1 MTEPALG
8 IDIAKL
14 KFNVCLIKH
23 DGKLKHKV
31 LPNNEAGF
39 EQLTEWFSRQGAGR
53 VHACL
58 EATGTYGEAL
68 ALFLHQAGHA
78 VSVVNPAAIKAFAQS
93 RPSRT
98 KTDRVDA
105 ELIARFGQAQEPPRW
120 TPPAVE
126 VRELQALVRRL
137 ESLIEMRVMEEN
149 RLSSG
154 ITVDSVRQSVE
165 ELLNHLNEQIKHCEE
180 LIRQHIDNHPGLKRQ
195 SELLDSIPGTAESTA
210 AALLAEITGIKQYK
224 SARQVAA
231 YAGLVPRERQSG
243 TSVRGRARLSKI
255 GNARLRRALYFPAI
269 TALRCSPFF
278 QAWAKG
284 LQERGKSKMSVIC
297 AVMRKL
303 VHLAYGVLK
312 TGKPFD
318 PEWEKIACL
327 PTQYLTG
334 RTFNYITVKL
344 TMKAA
349 LFALRLNELLDRP
362 LSILFNFVSASLSF
376 ATHDLI
382 LWFREGCLRPEWTRA
397 EGVSLSDR

>member
-1 MTEPALG
+1 MIEPALG

-14 KFNVCLIKH
+14 KFNVCLININA
-23 DGKLKHKV
+23 KLKHKV
-31 LPNNEAGF
+31 FPNTATGF
-39 EQLTEWFSRQGAGR
+39 EQLRDWLSKQR
-53 VHACL
+53 VERAHVCL
-58 EATGTYGEAL
+58 EATGPYGDAL
-68 ALFLHQAGHA
+68 SLFLHQAGHR

-93 RPSRT
+93 RLSRT

-105 ELIARFGQAQEPPRW
+105 ELIARFCLAQAPPAW
-120 TPPAVE
+120 TPLPQE

-154 ITVDSVRQSVE
+154 LAVDSVRESVE
-165 ELLNHLNEQIKHCEE
+165 ELLSHLNEQIKRTEE
-180 LIRQHIDNHPGLKRQ
+180 LIRNHINTHPTLKRQ
-195 SELLDSIPGTAESTA
+195 SQLLDSIPGIAETT
-210 AALLAEITGIKQYK
+210 AALLLSEVTDITQYR

-243 TSVRGRARLSKI
+243 SSVRRRTRLSKI

-312 TGKPFD
+312 SERPFD
-318 PEWEKIACL
+318 PQWAK
-327 PTQYLTG
+327 
-334 RTFNYITVKL
+334 
-344 TMKAA
+344 
-349 LFALRLNELLDRP
+349 
-362 LSILFNFVSASLSF
+362 SA
-376 ATHDLI
+376 
-382 LWFREGCLRPEWTRA
+382 
-397 EGVSLSDR
+397 

>member
-1 MTEPALG
+1 MIEPVLG

-14 KFNVCLIKH
+14 KFNVCLININ
-23 DGKLKHKV
+23 GKLKHKV
-31 LPNNEAGF
+31 FPNNPPGF
-39 EQLTEWFSRQGAGR
+39 EQLKQWLSKQGVER

-78 VSVVNPAAIKAFAQS
+78 VSVINPAAIKAFAQS
-93 RPSRT
+93 RLSRT

-105 ELIARFGQAQEPPRW
+105 ELIARFCQAQEPPRW

-154 ITVDSVRQSVE
+154 ITVEVVRRSVE

-180 LIRQHIDNHPGLKRQ
+180 LIRQHIDKHPGLKRQ
-195 SELLDSIPGTAESTA
+195 SELLDSIPGIAEPTA
-210 AALLAEITGIKQYK
+210 AALLAEITDIKQYS

-243 TSVRGRARLSKI
+243 TSVRGRTRLSKI

-303 VHLAYGVLK
+303 IHLAYGVLK

-318 PEWEKIACL
+318 PEWAK
-327 PTQYLTG
+327 
-334 RTFNYITVKL
+334 
-344 TMKAA
+344 
-349 LFALRLNELLDRP
+349 
-362 LSILFNFVSASLSF
+362 SA
-376 ATHDLI
+376 
-382 LWFREGCLRPEWTRA
+382 
-397 EGVSLSDR
+397 